1 MRKIVDHYGN
11 LTSNN
16 GLMGL
21 TGSEWDLMG
30 ISPTPSFHCS
40 GRSVSGFIVEN
51 PERVISPPRAEEWDS
66 ECV

>member
-1 MRKIVDHYGN
+1 MRKIVDNHGN

-16 GLMGL
+16 GLMRL

-40 GRSVSGFIVEN
+40 GRSIGVKIVEN
-51 PERVISPPRAEEWDS
+51 PEPSSSPPTGNGWDS